1 MGIVPRYESRMR
13 QHHGDNIFQ
22 INSIYILIFNC
33 FSFMEMKAMAGFL
46 CFSFL
51 SFSLLKAGT

>member
-1 MGIVPRYESRMR
+1 
-13 QHHGDNIFQ
+13 
-22 INSIYILIFNC
+22 
-33 FSFMEMKAMAGFL
+33 MEMKAMGGFI

>member
-1 MGIVPRYESRMR
+1 
-13 QHHGDNIFQ
+13 
-22 INSIYILIFNC
+22 
-33 FSFMEMKAMAGFL
+33 MEMKAMAGFL